1 MIRYASC
8 TYKISIHPFM
18 PPTLK
23 HVETTSYSLDRL
35 ECPNLPFPMHQHKS
49 HLTKYNGANSG
60 LKSTDSSHAYPDTH
74 KYDISQNGNK
84 QIIGN
89 EKDHIN

>member
-1 MIRYASC
+1 
-8 TYKISIHPFM
+8 M

-60 LKSTDSSHAYPDTH
+60 LKKH
-74 KYDISQNGNK
+74 
-84 QIIGN
+84 
-89 EKDHIN
+89 